1 MNIKYIY
8 LILIIFG
15 FAACSDDNISSP
27 IPPAPELEAGTADF
41 SNYVAIGD
49 SQTSGYTDGAL
60 FMAAQNNSMPNI
72 LAGNMA
78 SVGGG
83 DFSQP
88 MTSDNIGGLLFAGN
102 VITSLTNRFF
112 FDLATFTPAILPGT
126 PTTDVIPGLSGQF
139 NNMGV
144 PGAKSFHLLAPGY
157 GNAAGVPLGL
167 ANPYYARFASGPTAT
182 IFGDAMAQGPSF
194 FTFWAGSLDVTSYA
208 LAGGDG
214 VNQAGNF
221 DPSTYGSSDIT
232 DPLVFGQAIG
242 GMIAGLNAIGAQGVV
257 ANIPNPLLLPY
268 FSVIPYNA
276 VPLDA
281 ATASL
286 LNQGFAPYNGGLLQ
300 MEAFGLITQAE
311 RILRT
316 INFVEGQN
324 AVTLVDEYLTDLSGF
339 GLPSYRQAIEEDLIP
354 LTAQFIIGTTVGG
367 NPLQINGVS
376 VPLADMWILVPQEQ
390 AEVETAT
397 ATFNAIIRDATT
409 QAGFGFVDIE
419 SLMVELATIGV
430 PSGDF
435 RPTSE
440 YVLGGAISLDGVHTN
455 ARGNALVAN
464 EFLKAIDA
472 TYGSNFEAA
481 EVLNDIG
488 NFPTNYSPQLQ

>member
-8 LILIIFG
+8 LILIVFG
-15 FAACSDDNISSP
+15 FTACSDDNITDP
-27 IPPAPELEAGTADF
+27 IPPPPMLDAGTADF

-49 SQTSGYTDGAL
+49 SQTAGYTDGAL
-60 FMAAQNNSMPNI
+60 FIAAQENSMPNI
-72 LAGNMA
+72 LSNNMA

-83 DFSQP
+83 AFTQP
-88 MTSDNIGGLLFAGN
+88 LTDDNIGGLLFAGN
-102 VITSLTNRFF
+102 VILSNRFY
-112 FDLATFTPAILPGT
+112 FDLATFLPAILQGT

-144 PGAKSFHLLAPGY
+144 PGAKSFHFLAPGY

-167 ANPYYARFASGPTAT
+167 ANPYFARFASSPSTT

-221 DPSTYGSSDIT
+221 DPSTYGPSDIT
-232 DPLVFGQAIG
+232 DPVVFGQAIG
-242 GMIAGLNAIGAQGVV
+242 GMLAGLNSIGAQGVV
-257 ANIPNPLLLPY
+257 ANIANPLLLPY
-268 FSVIPYNA
+268 FAVVPYNA

-281 ATASL
+281 GTAAL

-300 MEAFGLITQAE
+300 MEAFGLITSVE

-339 GLPSYRQAIEEDLIP
+339 GLPSYRQATEIDLLP

-376 VPLADMWILVPQEQ
+376 VPLDDQWVLTPNEQ
-390 AEVETAT
+390 TEVENAT
-397 ATFNAIIRDATT
+397 AAFNAIIEAAAT

-419 SLMVELATIGV
+419 NIMGQLATIGV

-440 YVLGGAISLDGVHTN
+440 YVLGGALSLDGVHTN
-455 ARGNALVAN
+455 ARGNALIAN

-472 TYGSNFEAA
+472 TYGSNFVEAEA
-481 EVLNDIG
+481 LNDIG
-488 NFPTNYSPQLQ
+488 NYPTNYSSQLQ

>member
-8 LILIIFG
+8 LILIVFG
-15 FAACSDDNISSP
+15 FAACSDDNITDP
-27 IPPAPELEAGTADF
+27 MPPPPVLEAGTANF

-49 SQTSGYTDGAL
+49 SQTSGFTDGAL
-60 FMAAQNNSMPNI
+60 FMAAQTNSMPNI
-72 LAGNMA
+72 LSNNMA
-78 SVGGG
+78 TVGGG
-83 DFSQP
+83 EFTQP

-112 FDLATFTPAILPGT
+112 FDLATFLPAILPGT
-126 PTTDVIPGLSGQF
+126 PTTDVIPGLNGQF

-144 PGAKSFHLLAPGY
+144 PGAKSFHFLAPGY
-157 GNAAGVPLGL
+157 GNAAGVPVGL

-208 LAGGDG
+208 LAGGAG

-232 DPLVFGQAIG
+232 DPVVFGQAIG
-242 GMIAGLNAIGAQGVV
+242 GMLAGLNSIGAQGVV

-268 FSVIPYNA
+268 FLVVPYNP

-281 ATASL
+281 GTAAL

-300 MEAFGLITQAE
+300 MEAFGLITTAE

-316 INFVEGQN
+316 INFVEGEN
-324 AVTLVDEYLTDLSGF
+324 AVTLIDEYLTNLSGF
-339 GLPSYRQAIEEDLIP
+339 GLPSYRQATEIDLLP
-354 LTAQFIIGTTVGG
+354 LTSQFIIGTTVGG
-367 NPLQINGVS
+367 NPLLINGVS
-376 VPLADMWILVPQEQ
+376 VPLDDQWVLTPQEQ
-390 AEVETAT
+390 AEVLTAT
-397 ATFNAIIRDATT
+397 ATFNAIIREATT
-409 QAGFGFVDIE
+409 QNGYGFVDIE
-419 SLMVELATIGV
+419 SLMTQLATIGV

-440 YVLGGAISLDGVHTN
+440 YVLGGAVSLDGVHTN
-455 ARGNALVAN
+455 ARGNALIAN

-472 TYGSNFEAA
+472 TYGSNFVEAEA
-481 EVLNDIG
+481 LNDIG
-488 NFPTNYSPQLQ
+488 NYPTNYPPQLQ

>member
-8 LILIIFG
+8 LILIVFG
-15 FAACSDDNISSP
+15 FAACSDDNITDP
-27 IPPAPELEAGTADF
+27 IPPPPALDAGTADF

-49 SQTSGYTDGAL
+49 SQTAGYTDGAL
-60 FMAAQNNSMPNI
+60 FLAAQENSMPNI
-72 LAGNMA
+72 LSNNMA
-78 SVGGG
+78 SVGGSA
-83 DFSQP
+83 FTQP
-88 MTSDNIGGLLFAGN
+88 LTDDNIGGLLFAGN
-102 VITSLTNRFF
+102 VILSNRFF
-112 FDLATFTPAILPGT
+112 FDLTTFTPAILQGT

-144 PGAKSFHLLAPGY
+144 PGAKSFHFLAPGY

-167 ANPYYARFASGPTAT
+167 ANPYFARFASSPATT
-182 IFGDAMAQGPSF
+182 IFGDAMAQSPSF

-221 DPSTYGSSDIT
+221 DPSTYGPSDIT
-232 DPLVFGQAIG
+232 DPVVFGQAIG
-242 GMIAGLNAIGAQGVV
+242 GMLAGLNSIGAQGVV
-257 ANIPNPLLLPY
+257 ANIANPLLLPY
-268 FSVIPYNA
+268 FAVIPYNA

-281 ATASL
+281 GTAAL

-300 MEAFGLITQAE
+300 MEAFGLITTAE

-339 GLPSYRQAIEEDLIP
+339 GLPSYRQATEIDLLP

-376 VPLADMWILVPQEQ
+376 VPLDDQWVLTPNEQ
-390 AEVETAT
+390 TEVENAT
-397 ATFNAIIRDATT
+397 SAFNAIIEAAAT
-409 QAGFGFVDIE
+409 QAGFAFVDIE
-419 SLMVELATIGV
+419 NLMAQLARIGV

-440 YVLGGAISLDGVHTN
+440 YALGGALSLDGVHTN
-455 ARGNALVAN
+455 ARGNALIAN

-472 TYGSNFEAA
+472 TYGSNFVEAEA
-481 EVLNDIG
+481 LNDIG
-488 NFPTNYSPQLQ
+488 NYPTNYSSQLQ

>member
-8 LILIIFG
+8 IILIVFG
-15 FAACSDDNISSP
+15 FAACSDDNITDP
-27 IPPAPELEAGTADF
+27 IPPLPELEAGTADF

-49 SQTSGYTDGAL
+49 SQSAGFTDGAL
-60 FMAAQNNSMPNI
+60 FVAAQNNSFPNI
-72 LAGNMA
+72 MAGNMA
-78 SVGGG
+78 AIGGG
-83 DFSQP
+83 EFAQP

-112 FDLATFTPAILPGT
+112 FDLATFTPAILDGT
-126 PTTDVIPGLSGQF
+126 PTTDVIPGLSGTF

-144 PGAKSFHLLAPGY
+144 PGAKSFHFLAPGY
-157 GNAAGVPLGL
+157 GNAAGVPFGL
-167 ANPYYARFASGPTAT
+167 ANPFYARFASGPTAT

-214 VNQAGNF
+214 VNQEGNF

-232 DPLVFGQAIG
+232 DPVVFGQVIG
-242 GMIAGLNAIGAQGVV
+242 GMLAGLNSIGAQGVV

-268 FSVIPYNA
+268 LHVIPYNP

-281 ATASL
+281 NTANL
-286 LNQGFAPYNGGLLQ
+286 LNQGFAPYNLGLLQ
-300 MEAFGLITQAE
+300 LQGIGAITREE

-316 INFVEGQN
+316 INFLEGQN
-324 AVTLVDEYLTDLSGF
+324 AVTLVDEYLTDLSGY
-339 GLPSYRQAIEEDLIP
+339 GLPSYRQANETDLLP

-376 VPLADMWILVPQEQ
+376 VPLADMWVLVPQEQ

-397 ATFNAIIRDATT
+397 ATFNAIISAAAT
-409 QAGFGFVDIE
+409 QNGYGLVDIE
-419 SLMVELATIGV
+419 KLMMELATIGV

-435 RPTSE
+435 RPTSQ
-440 YVLGGAISLDGVHTN
+440 YALGGAVSLDGIHTN
-455 ARGNALVAN
+455 ARGNALIAN
-464 EFLKAIDA
+464 EFLKVIDA
-472 TYGSNFEAA
+472 TYGSNFVEAEA
-481 EVLNDIG
+481 LNDLG
-488 NFPTNYSPQLQ
+488 DFPTNYSQQLQ

>member
-8 LILIIFG
+8 LILIVFG
-15 FAACSDDNISSP
+15 FTACSDDNITDP
-27 IPPAPELEAGTADF
+27 IPPPPMLDAGTADF

-49 SQTSGYTDGAL
+49 SQTAGYTDGAL
-60 FMAAQNNSMPNI
+60 FIAAQENSMPNI
-72 LAGNMA
+72 LSNNMA

-83 DFSQP
+83 AFTQP
-88 MTSDNIGGLLFAGN
+88 LTDDNIGGLLFAGN
-102 VITSLTNRFF
+102 VILSNRFY
-112 FDLATFTPAILPGT
+112 FDLATFLPAILQGT

-144 PGAKSFHLLAPGY
+144 PGAKSFHFLAPGY

-167 ANPYYARFASGPTAT
+167 ANPYFARFASSPSTT

-221 DPSTYGSSDIT
+221 DPSTYGPSDIT
-232 DPLVFGQAIG
+232 DPVVFGQAIG
-242 GMIAGLNAIGAQGVV
+242 FMLAGLNSIGAQGVV
-257 ANIPNPLLLPY
+257 ANIANPLLLPY
-268 FSVIPYNA
+268 FAVIPYNA

-281 ATASL
+281 GTAAL

-300 MEAFGLITQAE
+300 MEAFGLITSVE

-339 GLPSYRQAIEEDLIP
+339 GLPSYRQATEIDLLP

-376 VPLADMWILVPQEQ
+376 VPLDDQWVLTPNEQ
-390 AEVETAT
+390 TEVENAT
-397 ATFNAIIRDATT
+397 AAFNAIIEAAAT

-419 SLMVELATIGV
+419 NIMGQLATIGV

-440 YVLGGAISLDGVHTN
+440 YVLGGALSLDGVHTN
-455 ARGNALVAN
+455 ARGNALIAN

-472 TYGSNFEAA
+472 TYGSNFVEAEA
-481 EVLNDIG
+481 LNDIG
-488 NFPTNYSPQLQ
+488 NYPTNYSSQLQ